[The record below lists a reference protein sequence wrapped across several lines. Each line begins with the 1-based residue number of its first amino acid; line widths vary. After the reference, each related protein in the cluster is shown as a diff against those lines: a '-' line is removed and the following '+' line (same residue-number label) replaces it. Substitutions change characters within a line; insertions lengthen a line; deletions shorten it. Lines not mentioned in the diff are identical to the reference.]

1 LSGPESSG
9 ESARLHEPAPRA
21 GPRLR
26 CFLGAFGD
34 AGHAFPML
42 ALGAELVRRG
52 HQVTFETWTRW
63 AEHVEASG
71 MQFVAAPEFPVF
83 PTRDRPLSPYE
94 AVVAAVAQ
102 TRPAV
107 AAAEPDVVIHDI
119 LTLAPALSGE
129 LESVPVA
136 TLIPHL
142 YPPGEPGFPPFGFG
156 AQLPRTR
163 AGARLWRAFDR
174 PVAAGLRRG
183 TAELNDTR
191 RRVGLGPRHGPH
203 NGLSPEL
210 CLVAT
215 LPQLEY
221 PRRWPE
227 HVHVVGPLIWEAQTA
242 TVQPPPGSAPLVLVA
257 PSTAQ
262 DPEQR
267 LVRAALRGLAD
278 EPVRVLASL
287 NRRPLPGPVPVPA
300 NARLVEW
307 VSYAQTMP
315 EAALVV
321 CHAGHGTLI
330 RALTLGRP
338 VVAVP
343 HAGDMPENA
352 ARLVWSGAGV
362 RVPWPLLS
370 PMSLRRAVRRAL
382 GDERLAI
389 RAAQLAAWSQLHD
402 GPGRAAELVERLARG
417 QSVT

>member
-1 LSGPESSG
+1 MS
-9 ESARLHEPAPRA
+9 EPAA
-21 GPRLR
+21 GAGSRLR

-52 HQVTFETWTRW
+52 HHVTFETWTRW
-63 AEHVEASG
+63 REPVEANG
-71 MQFVAAPEFPVF
+71 MRFVAAPEFPVF
-83 PTRDRPLSPYE
+83 PTRDHPLSPYE
-94 AVVAAVAQ
+94 AVVEAVAQ

-107 AAAEPDVVIHDI
+107 AAAAPDVVVHDI

-136 TLIPHL
+136 TLVPHL

-163 AGARLWRAFDR
+163 LGARLWQAFDR

-183 TAELNDTR
+183 SAELNVTR
-191 RRVGLGPRHGPH
+191 RRVGLGPRPGPH
-203 NGLSPEL
+203 NGLSPQL

-227 HVHVVGPLIWEAQTA
+227 HTHIVGPLIWEAPSA
-242 TVQPPPGSAPLVLVA
+242 AVQPPPGSAPLVLVA

-262 DPEQR
+262 DPSQR
-267 LVRAALRGLAD
+267 LVRAALSGLAD

-287 NRRPLPGPVPVPA
+287 NRRQLPGPVPVPA
-300 NARLVEW
+300 NARLVDW

-315 EAALVV
+315 ESALVV

-343 HAGDMPENA
+343 HVGDMPENA
-352 ARLVWSGAGV
+352 ARLKWTGAGV

-370 PMSLRRAVRRAL
+370 PLMLRRAVRRAL
-382 GDERLAI
+382 ADERLAL
-389 RAAQLAAWSQLHD
+389 RAGQLAAWSQLHD

>member
-1 LSGPESSG
+1 M
-9 ESARLHEPAPRA
+9 R
-21 GPRLR
+21 
-26 CFLGAFGD
+26 
-34 AGHAFPML
+34 
-42 ALGAELVRRG
+42 
-52 HQVTFETWTRW
+52 
-63 AEHVEASG
+63 
-71 MQFVAAPEFPVF
+71 FVAAPEFPVF

-107 AAAEPDVVIHDI
+107 AAAAPDVVVHDI

-163 AGARLWRAFDR
+163 TGARLWRAFDR

-183 TAELNDTR
+183 TAELNETR
-191 RRVGLGPRHGPH
+191 RRVGLGPAHGPH
-203 NGLSPEL
+203 NGLSRQL

-221 PRRWPE
+221 PRPWPE
-227 HVHVVGPLIWEAQTA
+227 HVHVVGPLIWEAPA
-242 TVQPPPGSAPLVLVA
+242 AAGAAAAGLSAAGAGGAVDRPGP
-257 PSTAQ
+257 
-262 DPEQR
+262 
-267 LVRAALRGLAD
+267 RAAPAARGAARTGRRAGARSGQLRTGD
-278 EPVRVLASL
+278 RC
-287 NRRPLPGPVPVPA
+287 PGRVPVPA

-315 EAALVV
+315 QAALVV

-352 ARLVWSGAGV
+352 ARLAWSGAGV
-362 RVPWPLLS
+362 RLPWPLLS
-370 PMSLRRAVRRAL
+370 PLTLRRAVRRAL
-382 GDERLAI
+382 GDDRLAI

-402 GPGRAAELVERLARG
+402 GPAAPRSSWSDWRAV
-417 QSVT
+417 SP

>member
-1 LSGPESSG
+1 LS
-9 ESARLHEPAPRA
+9 EPTSRA
-21 GPRLR
+21 GSRLR

-42 ALGAELVRRG
+42 ALGAELARRG
-52 HQVTFETWTRW
+52 HEVTFETWTRW
-63 AEHVEASG
+63 RQPVESSG
-71 MQFVAAPEFPVF
+71 MRFVAAPEFPVF
-83 PTRDRPLSPYE
+83 PTRERPLSPYE

-107 AAAEPDVVIHDI
+107 AAAAPDVVVHDI

-156 AQLPRTR
+156 AQAPRTR
-163 AGARLWRAFDR
+163 LGARLWRAFDR

-183 TAELNDTR
+183 TAELNETR
-191 RRVGLGPRHGPH
+191 RRVGLGPAPGPH
-203 NGLSPEL
+203 NGLSRQL

-221 PRRWPE
+221 PRTWPG
-227 HVHVVGPLIWEAQTA
+227 HVHVVGPMIWEAPA
-242 TVQPPPGSAPLVLVA
+242 AAVDPPPGSAPLVLVA

-267 LVRAALRGLAD
+267 LLRATLRGLAD
-278 EPVRVLASL
+278 EPVRVLASR
-287 NRRPLPGPVPVPA
+287 NRRPLPAPVRVPE
-300 NARLVEW
+300 NTRLVDW

-315 EAALVV
+315 QAALVV
-321 CHAGHGTLI
+321 CHAGHGTLA

-352 ARLVWSGAGV
+352 ARLVWSGAGM

-370 PMSLRRAVRRAL
+370 PMTLRRAVRGAL
-382 GDERLAI
+382 GDERLAL
-389 RAAQLAAWSQLHD
+389 RAGQLAAWSQLHD
-402 GPGRAAELVERLARG
+402 GPGRAAELVERLARR
-417 QSVT
+417 QSVA

>member
-1 LSGPESSG
+1 
-9 ESARLHEPAPRA
+9 
-21 GPRLR
+21 
-26 CFLGAFGD
+26 
-34 AGHAFPML
+34 ML

-63 AEHVEASG
+63 AEHVEANG
-71 MQFVAAPEFPVF
+71 MRFVAAPEFPVF

-107 AAAEPDVVIHDI
+107 AAAAPDIVVHDI

-174 PVAAGLRRG
+174 PVATGLRRG
-183 TAELNDTR
+183 TAELNDAR

-242 TVQPPPGSAPLVLVA
+242 AVQPPPGSAPLVLVA

-370 PMSLRRAVRRAL
+370 PLTLRRAVRRAL

-417 QSVT
+417 QSVTERDGSARSPS

>member
-1 LSGPESSG
+1 LT
-9 ESARLHEPAPRA
+9 EPHA
-21 GPRLR
+21 GSRLR

-42 ALGAELVRRG
+42 ALGAELAARG
-52 HQVTFETWTRW
+52 HEVTFETWTRW
-63 AEHVEASG
+63 REPVQARG
-71 MQFVAAPEFPVF
+71 MRFVAAPEFPVF
-83 PTRDRPLSPYE
+83 PTRERPLSPYE

-107 AAAEPDVVIHDI
+107 AAAAPDVVVHDI

-163 AGARLWRAFDR
+163 TGARLWRAFER
-174 PVAAGLRRG
+174 PVAVGLRRG
-183 TAELNDTR
+183 TAELNETR
-191 RRVGLGPRHGPH
+191 RRVGLAPVDAPH
-203 NGLSPEL
+203 NGLSRQL

-221 PRRWPE
+221 PRSWPG
-227 HVHVVGPLIWEAQTA
+227 HVHVVGPMIWEAPA
-242 TVQPPPGSAPLVLVA
+242 AAVDPPPGPEPLVLVA

-262 DPEQR
+262 DPHHR
-267 LVRAALRGLAD
+267 LLRCALRGLAD
-278 EPVRVLASL
+278 ESVRVLASW
-287 NRRPLPGPVPVPA
+287 NRRPLGGPLPVPA

-307 VSYAQTMP
+307 MSYTQTMA
-315 EAALVV
+315 EAALVI

-352 ARLVWSGAGV
+352 ARLAWSGAGL
-362 RVPWPLLS
+362 RLPWPLLS
-370 PMSLRRAVRRAL
+370 AATLRHAVRRAL
-382 GDERLAI
+382 ADETLAA
-389 RAAQLAAWSQLHD
+389 RAAQLAASSQLHD
-402 GPGRAAELVERLARG
+402 GPARAAELVERLARG
-417 QSVT
+417 QSVA

>member
-1 LSGPESSG
+1 LS
-9 ESARLHEPAPRA
+9 EPAPRA
-21 GPRLR
+21 GSRLR

-42 ALGAELVRRG
+42 ALGAELARRG
-52 HQVTFETWTRW
+52 HDVTFETWTRW
-63 AEHVEASG
+63 RQPVEASG
-71 MQFVAAPEFPVF
+71 MRFVAAPEFPVF

-107 AAAEPDVVIHDI
+107 AAAAPDVVVHDI

-156 AQLPRTR
+156 AQPPRTR

-183 TAELNDTR
+183 TAELNETR

-203 NGLSPEL
+203 NGLSRQL

-221 PRRWPE
+221 PRPWPD
-227 HVHVVGPLIWEAQTA
+227 HVHVVGPLIWEAPA
-242 TVQPPPGSAPLVLVA
+242 APVQPPPGSAPVVLVA

-262 DPEQR
+262 DPQQR
-267 LVRAALRGLAD
+267 LLRAALRGLAD

-287 NRRPLPGPVPVPA
+287 NRRRLPGPLLIPD
-300 NARLVEW
+300 NARLAEW

-315 EAALVV
+315 EAALIV

-352 ARLVWSGAGV
+352 ARLTWSGAGV

-370 PMSLRRAVRRAL
+370 PLTLRRAVRRAL
-382 GDERLAI
+382 RDDRLTI
-389 RAAQLAAWSQLHD
+389 RAAQLAAWSRLHNGAD
-402 GPGRAAELVERLARG
+402 RAAELVERLARG
-417 QSVT
+417 HSVT

>member
-1 LSGPESSG
+1 LS
-9 ESARLHEPAPRA
+9 EPAARRSNS
-21 GPRLR
+21 RLR

-52 HQVTFETWTRW
+52 HEVTFETWTRW
-63 AEHVEASG
+63 RQPVEANG
-71 MQFVAAPEFPVF
+71 MRFVAAPEFPVF

-107 AAAEPDVVIHDI
+107 AAATPDVVVHDI

-136 TLIPHL
+136 TLVPHL

-156 AQLPRTR
+156 ARLPETWL
-163 AGARLWRAFDR
+163 GARLWRAFER
-174 PVAAGLRRG
+174 PVAVGLRRG
-183 TAELNDTR
+183 TDELNETR
-191 RRVGLGPRHGPH
+191 RRVGLGPAPGPH
-203 NGLSPEL
+203 NGLSRQL

-221 PRRWPE
+221 PRTWPE
-227 HVHVVGPLIWEAQTA
+227 HVHVVGPLVWEAPA
-242 TVQPPPGSAPLVLVA
+242 APVRPPPGPEPLVLVA

-262 DPEQR
+262 DPQQR
-267 LVRAALRGLAD
+267 LLRTALRGLAD
-278 EPVRVLASL
+278 EPVRVLASW
-287 NRRPLPGPVPVPA
+287 NRRPVPGPVPVPV

-307 VSYAQTMP
+307 MSYAQTMP

-321 CHAGHGTLI
+321 CHAGHGTLV

-352 ARLVWSGAGV
+352 ARLAWSGAGV
-362 RVPWPLLS
+362 RLPWPLLS
-370 PMSLRRAVRRAL
+370 PLTLRRVVRRAL
-382 GDERLAI
+382 HDDRWAI
-389 RAAQLAAWSQLHD
+389 RAAQLAAWSQRHD

-417 QSVT
+417 QPVT

>member
-1 LSGPESSG
+1 MN
-9 ESARLHEPAPRA
+9 HPAPPA
-21 GPRLR
+21 GSRLR

-42 ALGAELVRRG
+42 ALGSELVRRG
-52 HQVTFETWTRW
+52 HEVTFETWTRW
-63 AEHVEASG
+63 RSPVEASG
-71 MQFVAAPEFPVF
+71 MRFVAAPEFPVF

-107 AAAEPDVVIHDI
+107 TAAAPDVVVHDI

-142 YPPGEPGFPPFGFG
+142 YPPGEPGFPPFGLG
-156 AQLPRTR
+156 AQPPRTR
-163 AGARLWRAFDR
+163 VGARLWRAFER
-174 PVAAGLRRG
+174 PVDVGLRRG
-183 TAELNDTR
+183 TAELNETR
-191 RRVGLGPRHGPH
+191 RRVGLGPAPGPH
-203 NGLSPEL
+203 NGLSRQL

-221 PRRWPE
+221 PRPWPE
-227 HVHVVGPLIWEAQTA
+227 HVHVVGPMIWEAA
-242 TVQPPPGSAPLVLVA
+242 AAPVQPPPGSAPLVLVA

-262 DPEQR
+262 DPSQR
-267 LVRAALRGLAD
+267 LLRAALRGLAH
-278 EPVRVLASL
+278 EPVRVLASC
-287 NRRPLPGPVPVPA
+287 NRRPLPGPVAVPE

-315 EAALVV
+315 LAALVL
-321 CHAGHGTLI
+321 CHAGHGTLV

-343 HAGDMPENA
+343 HTGDMPENA
-352 ARLVWSGAGV
+352 ARLTWSGAGL
-362 RVPWPLLS
+362 RLPWPLLS
-370 PMSLRRAVRRAL
+370 PLTLRRVVRRAL

-417 QSVT
+417 QSVA

>member
-1 LSGPESSG
+1 VWRE
-9 ESARLHEPAPRA
+9 
-21 GPRLR
+21 
-26 CFLGAFGD
+26 
-34 AGHAFPML
+34 
-42 ALGAELVRRG
+42 
-52 HQVTFETWTRW
+52 FE
-63 AEHVEASG
+63 
-71 MQFVAAPEFPVF
+71 
-83 PTRDRPLSPYE
+83 
-94 AVVAAVAQ
+94 
-102 TRPAV
+102 
-107 AAAEPDVVIHDI
+107 
-119 LTLAPALSGE
+119 
-129 LESVPVA
+129 
-136 TLIPHL
+136 
-142 YPPGEPGFPPFGFG
+142 
-156 AQLPRTR
+156 
-163 AGARLWRAFDR
+163 R

-183 TAELNDTR
+183 TAELNETR
-191 RRVGLGPRHGPH
+191 RRVGLGPAPGPH
-203 NGLSPEL
+203 NGLSRQL

-221 PRRWPE
+221 PRTWPP
-227 HVHVVGPLIWEAQTA
+227 HVHVVGPLIWEAPA
-242 TVQPPPGSAPLVLVA
+242 AAVQPPPGSAPLVLVA

-267 LVRAALRGLAD
+267 LLRAALRGLAG
-278 EPVRVLASL
+278 EPVRVLASW

-315 EAALVV
+315 LAALVL

-352 ARLVWSGAGV
+352 ARLAWSGAGV
-362 RVPWPLLS
+362 RLPWPLLS
-370 PMSLRRAVRRAL
+370 AVTLRRAVRRAL

-417 QSVT
+417 RSVA

>member
-1 LSGPESSG
+1 LS
-9 ESARLHEPAPRA
+9 EPAPRA
-21 GPRLR
+21 GSRLR

-42 ALGAELVRRG
+42 ALGAELARRG
-52 HQVTFETWTRW
+52 HDVTFETWTRW
-63 AEHVEASG
+63 RQPVEASG
-71 MQFVAAPEFPVF
+71 MRFVAAPEFPVF

-107 AAAEPDVVIHDI
+107 AAAAPDVLVHDI

-163 AGARLWRAFDR
+163 PGARLWRAFDR

-183 TAELNDTR
+183 TAELNETR
-191 RRVGLGPRHGPH
+191 QRVGLGPRHGPH
-203 NGLSPEL
+203 NGLSPQL

-221 PRRWPE
+221 PRPWPE
-227 HVHVVGPLIWEAQTA
+227 HVHVVGPLIWEAPA
-242 TVQPPPGSAPLVLVA
+242 AAVQPPPGSAPLVLVA

-267 LVRAALRGLAD
+267 LLRAALRGLAD

-287 NRRPLPGPVPVPA
+287 NRRQLPGPLPVPG

-321 CHAGHGTLI
+321 CHAGHGTLA

-352 ARLVWSGAGV
+352 ARLAWSGAGV

-370 PMSLRRAVRRAL
+370 PLTLRRAVWRAL
-382 GDERLAI
+382 GDDRLTI

-402 GPGRAAELVERLARG
+402 GPDRAAELVERLARG
-417 QSVT
+417 QSVTQRPDSPGPSR

>member
-1 LSGPESSG
+1 LSD
-9 ESARLHEPAPRA
+9 PAPGARR
-21 GPRLR
+21 RLR

-42 ALGAELVRRG
+42 ALGAELARRG
-52 HQVTFETWTRW
+52 HEVTFETWTRW
-63 AEHVEASG
+63 RQPVESSG
-71 MQFVAAPEFPVF
+71 MRFVAAPEFPVF

-107 AAAEPDVVIHDI
+107 AAAAPDIVVHDI
-119 LTLAPALSGE
+119 LTLAPALAGE

-156 AQLPRTR
+156 AQRARTR
-163 AGARLWRAFDR
+163 LGARLWRAFDR

-183 TAELNDTR
+183 TAELNQTR
-191 RRVGLGPRHGPH
+191 RRVGLGPAPGPH
-203 NGLSPEL
+203 NGLSRQL

-221 PRRWPE
+221 PRPWPE
-227 HVHVVGPLIWEAQTA
+227 HVHIVGPMIWEAPSA
-242 TVQPPPGSAPLVLVA
+242 PVEPPPGSRPLVLVA

-267 LVRAALRGLAD
+267 LLRATLRGLAG
-278 EPVRVLASL
+278 EPVRVLASR
-287 NRRPLPGPVPVPA
+287 NRRPLPGPVPVPE

-315 EAALVV
+315 QAALVV
-321 CHAGHGTLI
+321 CHAGHGTLV

-352 ARLVWSGAGV
+352 ARLAWSGVGV

-370 PMSLRRAVRRAL
+370 PMTLRRAVRRAL

-417 QSVT
+417 QPVT